1 MSKKSRTPRANPGS
15 TRSLGPFPYLTIAQG
30 LRLRDLAR
38 RAFAA
43 EGVEV
48 VAHADYLEDALG
60 RRFGLT
66 NLAAECHLAGPESA
80 WPAVVTAHV
89 RGILAAAADPYLVD
103 RLPAEEILSRVFLR
117 LVNRAMVGEDADAY
131 LRYARP
137 HGGDLLELLVLR
149 SPGNVRHIRDC
160 DVERV
165 GAERM
170 WAAGLENLVR
180 DPLGRHSMRVV
191 DGARIHF
198 VDGDSVHTA
207 SKLLV
212 LKDVLRRALGP
223 REYPDGLLVAAPNRY
238 ELVFSPVDE
247 HVSSTLA
254 VLARYAYRSCLE
266 GSGPV
271 SPNVYWW
278 RDGGLTRVSSA
289 ERDGT
294 VAIDASGDFADL
306 LLRLGGDAAG

>member
-1 MSKKSRTPRANPGS
+1 MSKKSRTPRERAPREYA
-15 TRSLGPFPYLTIAQG
+15 RSLGPFPYLTVAQG
-30 LRLRDLAR
+30 LHLRDLAR

-48 VAHADYLEDALG
+48 VAHADYLEDPLG

-66 NLAAECHLAGPESA
+66 NLAAECNLAGPQSV

-89 RGILAAAADPYLVD
+89 RGILQASADPFLID
-103 RLPAEEILSRVFLR
+103 ELSPEEIVSRVFLR
-117 LVNRAMVGEDADAY
+117 LVNRGLVAEGMAEW

-137 HGGDLLELLVLR
+137 HCDLLELLVLR
-149 SPGNVRHIRDC
+149 SPGSVRYIRDE

-165 GAERM
+165 GADRM
-170 WAAGLENLVR
+170 WAAGLENLLQ
-180 DPLGRHSMRVV
+180 DPFGRHSTRVV

-207 SKLLV
+207 SRLLTFT
-212 LKDVLRRALGP
+212 DVLNRTVGP
-223 REYPDGLLVAAPNRY
+223 QDHPHGLLVAAPSRY
-238 ELVFSPVDE
+238 ELVFYSIDE
-247 HVSSTLA
+247 HLAAATA

-278 RDGGLTRVSSA
+278 RDGALTRISRA

-294 VAIDASGDFADL
+294 VEIDAAGGFGDL
-306 LLRLGGDAAG
+306 LLRLSDAG